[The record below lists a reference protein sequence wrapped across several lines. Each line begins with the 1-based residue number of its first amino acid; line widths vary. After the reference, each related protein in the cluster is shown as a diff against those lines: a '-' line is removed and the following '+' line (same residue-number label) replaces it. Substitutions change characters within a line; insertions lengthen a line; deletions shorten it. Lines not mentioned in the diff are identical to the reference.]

1 MDFDYDYADI
11 LISNIDLNEK
21 KQKKIISYVIAHEDY
36 SSLIYESM
44 KIYLDNNPKLTKQIL
59 IDMETR
65 KLLKRV
71 FNNKYRENKND
82 SDKKKILQKI
92 YLKVM

>member
-1 MDFDYDYADI
+1 
-11 LISNIDLNEK
+11 
-21 KQKKIISYVIAHEDY
+21 
-36 SSLIYESM
+36 M

>member
-1 MDFDYDYADI
+1 MRTA
-11 LISNIDLNEK
+11 LNQK

-36 SSLIYESM
+36 SYLIYDSI
-44 KIYLDNNPKLTKQIL
+44 KTYLDLNPKLTKQIL